1 MNRLLDAKSGFRRA
15 VLVVAVA
22 TGAMLYAGTALA
34 HQADGCSDETLKG
47 TYGLRVSGEVL
58 EGSSSTVVQFKDGV
72 DLATFDGKGN
82 FSQEDFV
89 LSNGAL
95 MTEQPTNPDGF
106 NDGESGPYMVNPD
119 CTGTF
124 TINETASRVVIIA
137 MFVLTNGGQTMHAIV
152 SSLTI
157 TTPGGRV
164 TPNASI
170 HADGERQ

>member
-1 MNRLLDAKSGFRRA
+1 MNTLLRA
-15 VLVVAVA
+15 INGLRGALLVVALA
-22 TGAMLYAGTALA
+22 AAPMLYAGTALA
-34 HQADGCSDETLKG
+34 HPTKGCSDETLKG

-58 EGSSSTVVQFKDGV
+58 EGPTSTVLQFKDGV
-72 DLATFDGKGN
+72 DLATFDGNGN

-95 MTEQPTNPDGF
+95 MTEQPTNSDGF

-124 TINETASRVVIIA
+124 TINESASGLVIIA

-157 TTPGGRV
+157 TTPGGTL